1 MLVGLR
7 LLTALEVAAEMLEE
21 GDLLLQVLR
30 ILVESVLVSEVLT
43 VYCAAL
49 NVVKVVVVGIQ
60 NDFS

>member
-1 MLVGLR
+1 LLVGLR

-21 GDLLLQVLR
+21 GDLLLQVLG

-43 VYCAAL
+43 VYCATL